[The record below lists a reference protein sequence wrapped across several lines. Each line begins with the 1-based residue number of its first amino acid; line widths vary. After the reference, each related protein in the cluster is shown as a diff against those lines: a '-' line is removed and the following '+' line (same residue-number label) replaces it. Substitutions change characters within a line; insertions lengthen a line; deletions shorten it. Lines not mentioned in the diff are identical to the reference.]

1 MSSALSYYATKNR
14 ANARLENKRDE
25 ISRSSAYMIDTG
37 SSSNRPSYTPS
48 YGTLKRES
56 SFTADSSR
64 VGRSRIRDHSVDYS
78 ARPSRRSSSL
88 EISAPV
94 KLRARDVSIDI
105 GSSRRDYTNGLSS
118 TNSYTPS
125 SRTSRPKT
133 TNFEDDHSEEYK
145 KIMSTTD
152 KYLTMSKYAK
162 TDKDTTEVNGMM
174 EEDRRSNAYRKII
187 NQQSVASLET
197 DCARST
203 LTDIFMNTGGFSAKT
218 VEAINKE
225 MLYKEDKGPKNYSWR
240 KDMESYED
248 NLEKT
253 NQHKRNVREAT
264 KATRDVC
271 YKDTNY
277 KIRDYDRECR
287 RSVDSEPVRTAGI
300 IISTRPVTQTTS
312 YNNTAAGN
320 NKDYSSHRTNN
331 TAVTTV
337 LDSTAEIATEKKRG
351 SWRTDMEK
359 YEDKINKKNN
369 VSDTKLE
376 TSRNVTTSSVDSQPK
391 TYSWQKPNNTSAEK
405 QATERMKTE
414 NSTPTT
420 PLWKKPETVKQVEI
434 KTKEPE
440 KQVPAWKKSQNVKEE
455 EPKSLAPETLVPSSK
470 KPETVKEEVKPAEPE
485 KPVVTEKPVP
495 KWKKPDSIKKEDAK
509 AVEPEKPVPIK
520 KTPETVKKEEPKPAE
535 AEKPVPKWKKTEAAK
550 KEETKPTETPKS
562 VPQWKTAKKEEPK
575 PAEVPK
581 PAETKPKEP
590 EKPVPKWKKQAVVK
604 KEEPKPAEP
613 EKPVPKW
620 KKPETAKKEE
630 AKPTETPKPVPK
642 WKKPETDKKEE
653 PKPAETEKPVPKW
666 KKPVSVK
673 NEEPKPAEPEK
684 TVPKWKK
691 PAEPELKLEV
701 EPTQIISVPKPVNEP
716 EPESQSKS
724 ESSNPEASNT
734 AKPASEATET
744 KQEEKKEEE
753 EEEDVTGMR
762 AMRKEQDTKFAD
774 MEAEFAA
781 GASKLSALRA
791 KMKALRLKSKA
802 SAEAD
807 AAADAA
813 RKR

>member
-174 EEDRRSNAYRKII
+174 EEDRRSKAYRKII

-300 IISTRPVTQTTS
+300 IISTRPLTQTTS
-312 YNNTAAGN
+312 YNSTAAGN

-337 LDSTAEIATEKKRG
+337 PDSTADTTETKRG
-351 SWRTDMEK
+351 SWRKDMEK
-359 YEDKINKKNN
+359 YEDQVSKKTYQNDSSKN
-369 VSDTKLE
+369 VA
-376 TSRNVTTSSVDSQPK
+376 SSGVDSQPR
-391 TYSWQKPNNTSAEK
+391 THSLQKPSNTSVVK
-405 QATERMKTE
+405 QATETIKTE
-414 NSTPTT
+414 KTATITPAWKKSEIVKQVEIKTAEPENKKKT
-420 PLWKKPETVKQVEI
+420 DTVKLEDHKHTKDEKPAPSWKKPETVKKEE
-434 KTKEPE
+434 TKADKPAEPE
-440 KQVPAWKKSQNVKEE
+440 KPVHVLKKPVAVKKEE
-455 EPKSLAPETLVPSSK
+455 TKPAEPEKLVPKWK
-470 KPETVKEEVKPAEPE
+470 KPETVKEEPKSAQPEKPAEPE
-485 KPVVTEKPVP
+485 TPVS
-495 KWKKPDSIKKEDAK
+495 KWKK
-509 AVEPEKPVPIK
+509 
-520 KTPETVKKEEPKPAE
+520 PETVKKEEL
-535 AEKPVPKWKKTEAAK
+535 
-550 KEETKPTETPKS
+550 
-562 VPQWKTAKKEEPK
+562 
-575 PAEVPK
+575 
-581 PAETKPKEP
+581 
-590 EKPVPKWKKQAVVK
+590 
-604 KEEPKPAEP
+604 KPAEP

-630 AKPTETPKPVPK
+630 PKSAETKPAELEKPVPKWKKQVTGKKEEPKPAELEKPVPKWKKQETTKKEETKPKEPEKPVPK
-642 WKKPETDKKEE
+642 WKKPETSKKEE
-653 PKPAETEKPVPKW
+653 PKPVEPEKPVPKW
-666 KKPVSVK
+666 KKPVTTK
-673 NEEPKPAEPEK
+673 KEELKPEEPKWTKPDSVSAETEPKIENITVPEPVKEQEPE
-684 TVPKWKK
+684 
-691 PAEPELKLEV
+691 
-701 EPTQIISVPKPVNEP
+701 N
-716 EPESQSKS
+716 QSKS
-724 ESSNPEASNT
+724 ETSTDESKTVEPVNEAAEN
-734 AKPASEATET
+734 

-762 AMRKEQDTKFAD
+762 AMRKEQDSKFAD

-813 RKR
+813 RKG